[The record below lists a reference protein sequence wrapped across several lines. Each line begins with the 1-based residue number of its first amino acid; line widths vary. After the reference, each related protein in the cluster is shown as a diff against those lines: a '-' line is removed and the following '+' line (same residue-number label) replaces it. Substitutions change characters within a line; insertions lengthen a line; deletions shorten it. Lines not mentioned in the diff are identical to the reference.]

1 MSCLWCVCLCP
12 DCPDPNKTFMKI
24 HHLLKQPPQSTKHFL
39 LCLLTV
45 HFLLSWSLQVRP
57 AVAERRTLDMLDMDI
72 LEYIVYIAISQLIM
86 HAPLLGSSM
95 GRWSAMSST
104 ITKSSLLSFITLAT
118 SSALKSGLAALVQ
131 RTIWIEFIKFSFLT
145 ERAGNCFQWKIQ
157 FYPNFVVGGWQ
168 WFPPDAFSAA
178 CKLIYF

>member
-1 MSCLWCVCLCP
+1 MCL
-12 DCPDPNKTFMKI
+12 CPDPNKTFMKV

-57 AVAERRTLDMLDMDI
+57 AVAEMSRTMII
-72 LEYIVYIAISQLIM
+72 LPSLSTCL
-86 HAPLLGSSM
+86 APLLGSSM

-118 SSALKSGLAALVQ
+118 SSALKSGRAALVQ
-131 RTIWIEFIKFSFLT
+131 RTIWIEFIKFLFSFFLT

-168 WFPPDAFSAA
+168 WFPPDAFSVA